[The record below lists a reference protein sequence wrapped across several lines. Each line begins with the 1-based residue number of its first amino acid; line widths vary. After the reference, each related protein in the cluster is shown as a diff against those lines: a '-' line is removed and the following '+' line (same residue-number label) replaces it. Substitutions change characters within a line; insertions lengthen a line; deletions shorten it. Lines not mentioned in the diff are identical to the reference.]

1 MLQMNKNTN
10 ILLSLLCMLAL
21 HGCATLGE
29 PRDGAVNAGVPSVP
43 PAARNSTATRPPEP
57 VKKAKTTQKA
67 EPVKQAKVEKAVVE
81 APVAQPKPL
90 EAEEEAGV
98 DSEISTT
105 GTHILLSGSAPAYRE
120 IAERLNQSMAQPTTV
135 HTLSGVAQDD
145 DAIVEAIRQSAD
157 RQVVAV
163 GLRAATAARRLGDKR
178 VVFCQV
184 VNYRDHDLVSDNMK
198 GVSALP
204 SPRKLFKD
212 WKTLSPQLDRVLVVS
227 GEGFDEFMQVA
238 HAAAKQQGVTLV
250 HRVVGNDREFLY
262 AVKRN
267 QQPVQGHWLLADN
280 RVLSVKTLKEVMA
293 FNSKEAIQTVVFQSE
308 LLDFGGLFYVM
319 PSSREI
325 SDKVIARLNTEHADD
340 EVGGADVLLL
350 DDHRMGINSQ
360 VARQLGLQIPEPLK
374 ASIHVQ

>member
-1 MLQMNKNTN
+1 MIRKGPARCVAKPELHRNAHLQN
-10 ILLSLLCMLAL
+10 LLHYVP
-21 HGCATLGE
+21 HGSFWRSAFKRTIKHC
-29 PRDGAVNAGVPSVP
+29 RDVD
-43 PAARNSTATRPPEP
+43 
-57 VKKAKTTQKA
+57 
-67 EPVKQAKVEKAVVE
+67 
-81 APVAQPKPL
+81 AQPKPL

-204 SPRKLFKD
+204 SREGPRPLPSMP
-212 WKTLSPQLDRVLVVS
+212 TEVS
-227 GEGFDEFMQVA
+227 RPSA
-238 HAAAKQQGVTLV
+238 HPWSG
-250 HRVVGNDREFLY
+250 
-262 AVKRN
+262 
-267 QQPVQGHWLLADN
+267 W
-280 RVLSVKTLKEVMA
+280 
-293 FNSKEAIQTVVFQSE
+293 
-308 LLDFGGLFYVM
+308 
-319 PSSREI
+319 
-325 SDKVIARLNTEHADD
+325 
-340 EVGGADVLLL
+340 
-350 DDHRMGINSQ
+350 
-360 VARQLGLQIPEPLK
+360 
-374 ASIHVQ
+374 

>member
-1 MLQMNKNTN
+1 M
-10 ILLSLLCMLAL
+10 
-21 HGCATLGE
+21 
-29 PRDGAVNAGVPSVP
+29 
-43 PAARNSTATRPPEP
+43 
-57 VKKAKTTQKA
+57 
-67 EPVKQAKVEKAVVE
+67 
-81 APVAQPKPL
+81 
-90 EAEEEAGV
+90 
-98 DSEISTT
+98 
-105 GTHILLSGSAPAYRE
+105 
-120 IAERLNQSMAQPTTV
+120 

-145 DAIVEAIRQSAD
+145 AAIVEAIRQSAD

-340 EVGGADVLLL
+340 EVGGADILLL